1 MLRPISIKDFPMRKA
16 LMPLIAS
23 LALCGTATVALIAT
37 NARAEQTGRRPVMI
51 AQAGP
56 SDTPSPRAEAGPPD
70 MQDGMREDGAHRAEM
85 CKEMYAH
92 KVGELAFL
100 EAKLSL
106 SANQAPLF
114 ARWKDAGLDIAKRR
128 EGDCAGHD
136 RHANMRGQ
144 HSSVVDR
151 LTLEEDLLKK
161 RLADIQAERPA
172 LAAFYES
179 LTPAQKEEFG
189 HGDMH
194 RMAGRMHMMM
204 GMMGGRHPGMGPD
217 RMEHGPMGEAPPP
230 PPAQ

>member
-1 MLRPISIKDFPMRKA
+1 MRKA
-16 LMPLIAS
+16 LLPLIAS
-23 LALCGTATVALIAT
+23 LALCGTATAALIAT
-37 NARAEQTGRRPVMI
+37 NARADQTGRRPVMV

-56 SDTPSPRAEAGPPD
+56 SDASRAEGGPPD
-70 MQDGMREDGAHRAEM
+70 MRDGMREDGAHRAQM

-106 SANQAPLF
+106 GANQAPLF
-114 ARWKDAGLDIAKRR
+114 ARWKEASLDIAKRR
-128 EGDCAGHD
+128 ETDCAGDD
-136 RHANMRGQ
+136 RRADHGR
-144 HSSVVDR
+144 HSDVVDR

-189 HGDMH
+189 HGDMR

-204 GMMGGRHPGMGPD
+204 GMMGRPHPGMG
-217 RMEHGPMGEAPPP
+217 RMEHGPISEAPPP

>member
-1 MLRPISIKDFPMRKA
+1 MRKA
-16 LMPLIAS
+16 LLPLIAS
-23 LALCGTATVALIAT
+23 LALCGTATAALIAT
-37 NARAEQTGRRPVMI
+37 NARADQTVRRPVMI

-56 SDTPSPRAEAGPPD
+56 SDASRAEAGPPD
-70 MQDGMREDGAHRAEM
+70 MQDGMRENGAHRAEM

-106 SANQAPLF
+106 SAGQAPLF
-114 ARWKDAGLDIAKRR
+114 ARWKEASLDIAKRR
-128 EGDCAGHD
+128 ETDCTAHD
-136 RHANMRGQ
+136 RRADHGR
-144 HSSVVDR
+144 HSDVVDR
-151 LTLEEDLLKK
+151 LTREEDMLKK

-189 HGDMH
+189 HGGMR

-204 GMMGGRHPGMGPD
+204 GMMGRPHPGMGPD
-217 RMEHGPMGEAPPP
+217 RMEHRPMGEAPPP

>member
-1 MLRPISIKDFPMRKA
+1 MRKA
-16 LMPLIAS
+16 LLPLIAS
-23 LALCGTATVALIAT
+23 LALCGTATAALIAT
-37 NARAEQTGRRPVMI
+37 NARADQTVRRPVMI

-56 SDTPSPRAEAGPPD
+56 SDASRAEAGPPD
-70 MQDGMREDGAHRAEM
+70 MQDGMRENGAHRAEM

-106 SANQAPLF
+106 SPGQAPLF
-114 ARWKDAGLDIAKRR
+114 ARWKEASLDIAKRR
-128 EGDCAGHD
+128 ETDCTAHD
-136 RHANMRGQ
+136 RRADHGR
-144 HSSVVDR
+144 HSDVVDR
-151 LTLEEDLLKK
+151 LTREEDMLKK

-189 HGDMH
+189 HGGMR

-204 GMMGGRHPGMGPD
+204 GMMGRPHPGMGPD
-217 RMEHGPMGEAPPP
+217 RMEHRPMGEAPTP

>member
-1 MLRPISIKDFPMRKA
+1 MRKA
-16 LMPLIAS
+16 LLPLIAS
-23 LALCGTATVALIAT
+23 LALCGTATAALIAT
-37 NARAEQTGRRPVMI
+37 NARADQTVRRPVMI

-56 SDTPSPRAEAGPPD
+56 SDASRAEAGPPD
-70 MQDGMREDGAHRAEM
+70 MQDGMRENGAHRAEM

-106 SANQAPLF
+106 SPGQAPLF
-114 ARWKDAGLDIAKRR
+114 ARWKEASLDIAKRR
-128 EGDCAGHD
+128 ETDCAAQD
-136 RHANMRGQ
+136 RRADHGR
-144 HSSVVDR
+144 HSDVVDR
-151 LTLEEDLLKK
+151 LTREEDMLKK

-189 HGDMH
+189 HGGMR

-204 GMMGGRHPGMGPD
+204 GMMGRPHPGMGPD
-217 RMEHGPMGEAPPP
+217 RMEHRPMGEAPPP

>member
-1 MLRPISIKDFPMRKA
+1 MRKA
-16 LMPLIAS
+16 LLPLIAS
-23 LALCGTATVALIAT
+23 LALCGTATAALIAT
-37 NARAEQTGRRPVMI
+37 NARADQTVRRPVMI

-56 SDTPSPRAEAGPPD
+56 SDASRAEAGPPD
-70 MQDGMREDGAHRAEM
+70 MQDGMRENGAHRAEM

-114 ARWKDAGLDIAKRR
+114 ERWKEASLDIAKRR
-128 EGDCAGHD
+128 ETDCTAHD
-136 RHANMRGQ
+136 RRADHGR
-144 HSSVVDR
+144 HSDVVDR
-151 LTLEEDLLKK
+151 LTREEDMLKK

-189 HGDMH
+189 HGGMR

-204 GMMGGRHPGMGPD
+204 GMMGRPHPGMGPD
-217 RMEHGPMGEAPPP
+217 RMEHRPMGEAPPP

>member
-1 MLRPISIKDFPMRKA
+1 MRKA
-16 LMPLIAS
+16 LLPLIAS
-23 LALCGTATVALIAT
+23 LALCGTATAALIAT
-37 NARAEQTGRRPVMI
+37 NARADQTVRRPVMI

-56 SDTPSPRAEAGPPD
+56 SDASRAEAGPPD
-70 MQDGMREDGAHRAEM
+70 MQDGMRENGAHRAEM

-106 SANQAPLF
+106 SAGQVPLF
-114 ARWKDAGLDIAKRR
+114 ARWKEASLDIAKRR
-128 EGDCAGHD
+128 ETDCTAHD
-136 RHANMRGQ
+136 RRADHGR
-144 HSSVVDR
+144 HSDVVDR
-151 LTLEEDLLKK
+151 LTREEDMLKK

-189 HGDMH
+189 HGGMH

-204 GMMGGRHPGMGPD
+204 GMMGRPHPGMGPD
-217 RMEHGPMGEAPPP
+217 RMEHRPMGEAPPP